1 MAQSFN
7 VQGKS
12 ALGKDTITKFGPV
25 AGAALCIFGF
35 LLFLVGLLLDWV
47 KNGDGLS
54 GIKIFTDNDAAI
66 VRGGFLNAFLCNL
79 PIFLCGAVIV
89 AILIIVG
96 AFWKK
101 LPTMSK
107 LTGPAALGILTL
119 LSCCPG
125 ILFFV
130 DIQTRDFFS
139 GIDLGVGYYISL
151 FGLAVAFLGGLVA
164 VGVTLYGGGFPKRN
178 RS

>member
-7 VQGKS
+7 VQGKT
-12 ALGKDTITKFGPV
+12 ALGKDTITKYGPV
-25 AGAALCIFGF
+25 AGAALCIFGA

-47 KNGDGLS
+47 KLGVNFSGLE
-54 GIKIFTDNDAAI
+54 IFTDNDAAGI
-66 VRGGFLNAFLCNL
+66 RGGFINAFLCNL

-89 AILIIVG
+89 AIIIIAGV
-96 AFWKK
+96 FWKK
-101 LPTMSK
+101 IPTMSK

-125 ILFFV
+125 FLFFV
-130 DIQTRDFFS
+130 DLQTRDFFKA
-139 GIDLGVGYYISL
+139 GDLGIGYFISL
-151 FGLAVAFLGGLVA
+151 FGLAIAFLGGLVA

-178 RS
+178 RP

>member
-7 VQGKS
+7 IQGKP

-25 AGAALCIFGF
+25 AGAALSIFGF

-47 KNGDGLS
+47 KNGEGLS

-66 VRGGFLNAFLCNL
+66 VRGGFLNAFLCDL

-89 AILIIVG
+89 AIFIIVG

-101 LPTMSK
+101 IPTMSK
-107 LTGPAALGILTL
+107 LTGPAALGVLTL
-119 LSCCPG
+119 LSCCPAL
-125 ILFFV
+125 LFLA
-130 DIQTRDFFS
+130 DIQSRDILS
-139 GIDLGVGYYISL
+139 GINLGVGYFISL